1 MTAIKV
7 GISACLLGDTVR
19 YDGGHKRSA
28 FCADELSRHVEFVK
42 LCPEVGIG
50 LPIPRPTIRLEQHA
64 NGVQAVVPKTGQNV
78 TQMLTDFADRAQP
91 HLQQLSGYVVCAKS
105 PSCGMERVKL
115 YDPETGHAKKVG
127 EGIFV
132 RRLRELHPALPIEED
147 GRLNDQHLRENFV
160 LRVYVYA
167 QWQAMTAQC
176 SNRHHSKALLLDF
189 HTRLKLLLLAHDQ
202 PLYRS
207 LGRMVAQCSN
217 VTQAFAD
224 DYIQQVMKALSQPAS
239 RANHTNVLQHIQGY
253 FKTQL
258 TAEQKQELSD
268 LILAYRQGNQ
278 PLLVPITMI
287 RHYLRE
293 YPNDYLNNQRYL
305 EPYPTDL
312 KLRYAL

>member
-7 GISACLLGDTVR
+7 GISACLLGDLVR

-28 FCADELSRHVEFVK
+28 FCVDELGRHVEFVK

-50 LPIPRPTIRLEQHA
+50 LPVPRPTIRLEQH
-64 NGVQAVVPKTGQNV
+64 GDEVRAVIPKTGADV
-78 TQMLTDFADRAQP
+78 TSALTEFADRAQA
-91 HLQQLSGYVVCAKS
+91 HLRQLSGYVLCAKS

-115 YDPETGHAKKVG
+115 YDPDTGSSRKSG

-160 LRVYVYA
+160 LRVFVYA
-167 QWQAMTAQC
+167 RWQQVKD
-176 SNRHHSKALLLDF
+176 NLSKAVLLDF
-189 HTRLKLLLLAHDQ
+189 HTKLKLLLLAHDQ
-202 PLYRS
+202 ELYRS
-207 LGRMVAQCSN
+207 LGRFVADCRMVTPD
-217 VTQAFAD
+217 VGI
-224 DYIQQVMKALSQPAS
+224 DYIEQVMSALSKPAS

-258 TAEQKQELSD
+258 TTEQKQELSD
-268 LILAYRQGNQ
+268 LILAYRQGDQ
-278 PLLVPITMI
+278 PLLVPLTLI

-293 YPNDYLNNQRYL
+293 YPNEYLAKQSYI
-305 EPYPTDL
+305 EPYPNDL